1 MRTFGQ
7 RLRTGLIQLSLVKIV
22 RTPTVTF
29 IFQEYSENVDRGNEE
44 ALTFVKFCL
53 YEKPKYLPRLLLA
66 S

>member
-1 MRTFGQ
+1 M
-7 RLRTGLIQLSLVKIV
+7 QLSLVKIV

-44 ALTFVKFCL
+44 ALTLVKFCL
-53 YEKPKYLPRLLLA
+53 YEKPKYLPRLLLV